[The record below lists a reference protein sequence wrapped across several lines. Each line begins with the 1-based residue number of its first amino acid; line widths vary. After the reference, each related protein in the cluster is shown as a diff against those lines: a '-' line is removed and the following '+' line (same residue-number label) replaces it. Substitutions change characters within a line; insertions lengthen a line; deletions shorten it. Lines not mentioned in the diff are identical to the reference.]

1 MPNSRELIDYL
12 VDRLGPLGDVRA
24 RAMFGGHGLYLDG
37 LMFALVA
44 SDTLYLKVDDGTLD
58 RYRAEGLEPFKPS
71 TDRSMTMSY
80 YPLPEEVF
88 EDQDSLIEWAREAFA
103 AAMRGR
109 RKSRPRKS
117 KSETR

>member
-1 MPNSRELIDYL
+1 MPNSREFVAHL
-12 VDRLGPLGDVRA
+12 VDRLGRLGEVHA

-44 SDTLYLKVDDGTLD
+44 SDTLYLKVDDGTRD

-71 TDRSMTMSY
+71 EDKPMTMSY

-88 EDQDSLIEWAREAFA
+88 EDQDAFVDWAREAFA

-109 RKSRPRKS
+109 RKSPSRKS
-117 KSETR
+117 KPATR